1 MAMELFTHSTPEG
14 TISLYGGPDVY
25 HPLGSTLYAIKILTD
40 LVTEHNL
47 TNQTVLDLGAGAG
60 GIGTLVKVTH
70 PTFDVHF
77 VENDLAAQPYIE
89 KNLKENGVK
98 KADVTINML
107 DADLVGTTYDAGT
120 FDVVISTPPTLPDI
134 IKTLGVHNTNENDP
148 AHTVY
153 GGAHGT
159 ELHAK
164 FINAAKQVLKS
175 EGFIIVHCTK
185 SQVETAYEVPN
196 MLLDAG
202 FTNITYILDDNDL
215 PEDSENFPAIQ
226 SGWVVAQKI

>member
-1 MAMELFTHSTPEG
+1 MAMELFTHNTPEG
-14 TISLYGGPDVY
+14 VVKLYGGPDVFY
-25 HPLGSTLYAIKILTD
+25 PLGSTLYAIKILTD
-40 LVTEHNL
+40 LVTEHDL
-47 TNQTVLDLGAGAG
+47 YDQKVLDLGAGAG
-60 GIGTLVKVTH
+60 GIGTMVKVTH
-70 PTFDVHF
+70 PTFDIHF
-77 VENDLAAQPYIE
+77 VEKDLAAKPYIE
-89 KNLKENGVK
+89 ANLKENGIK
-98 KADVTINML
+98 KSDVTINMI

-120 FDVVISTPPTLPDI
+120 FDIVISTPPTLPDI
-134 IKTLGVHNTNENDP
+134 IKTLGVQNPYQSDP

-175 EGFIIVHCTK
+175 NGFIIVHCTK

-202 FTNITYILDDNDL
+202 FTNITYILDDSDL
-215 PEDSENFPAIQ
+215 PADVENFPAIQ

>member
-1 MAMELFTHSTPEG
+1 MELFTHNTPEG
-14 TISLYGGPDVY
+14 VVKLYGGPDVFY
-25 HPLGSTLYAIKILTD
+25 PLGSTLYAVKILTD
-40 LVTEHNL
+40 LVAEHNL
-47 TNQTVLDLGAGAG
+47 YDQKVLDLGAGAG
-60 GIGTLVKVTH
+60 GIGTMVKVTH
-70 PTFDVHF
+70 PTFDVDF
-77 VENDLAAQPYIE
+77 VEKDLAAKPYIE
-89 KNLKENGVK
+89 ANLKENGIK
-98 KADVTINML
+98 KSDVTINMI
-107 DADLVGTTYDAGT
+107 DADLIGTTYDAGT

-134 IKTLGVHNTNENDP
+134 IKTLGVQNPYQTNP

-164 FINAAKQVLKS
+164 FINAAKQVLKAD
-175 EGFIIVHCTK
+175 GFIIVHCTK

-215 PEDSENFPAIQ
+215 PEDAENFPAIQ
-226 SGWVVAQKI
+226 GGWVVAQKI